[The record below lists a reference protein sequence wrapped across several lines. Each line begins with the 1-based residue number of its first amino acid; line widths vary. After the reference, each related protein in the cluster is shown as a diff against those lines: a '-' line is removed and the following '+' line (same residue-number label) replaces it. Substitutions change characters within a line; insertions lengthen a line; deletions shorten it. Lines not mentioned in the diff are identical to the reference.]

1 MNLLFHTPGH
11 AAHDPPAVSP
21 GHPERPARLDAV
33 APVLDAAAA
42 HGWTRRAHRP
52 AADEALLRLHPAG
65 YLAELD
71 RVAAAGGG
79 RVEADTVLT
88 PGSIAAVRA
97 AAGAGLAAV
106 DAVLTEPRRHGPP
119 SGVLRG
125 PAAGAPR
132 GAVPDG
138 LPGGAMG
145 FCLLANAA
153 LAAEHARAAHGLS
166 RVLVVDFDVH
176 HGNGTQDAFYDDG
189 GVHFLSL
196 HRFPFYPG
204 SGAKD
209 ETGTG
214 PGLGATRNLP
224 TPFGTPADTVVGAF
238 RAALGKVADAC
249 RPELVVLSAGFDARR
264 GDPVGDLGAGTGP
277 LRRDDRGGRRG
288 RGGRTPAGGSSAC
301 WKAGTT
307 RFSWRRASRF
317 IWTRWPNPCAG
328 QHERTGGTDTPPRP
342 IGRFRPVAE
351 SSGVTFGPNRV
362 EWV

>member
-21 GHPERPARLDAV
+21 GHPERPARLDAL

-42 HGWTRRAHRP
+42 NGWARREHEP
-52 AADEALLRLHPAG
+52 AADDALLRLHPAG

-106 DAVLTEPRRHGPP
+106 DALLTEERITRAFCAVRPP
-119 SGVLRG
+119 GHH
-125 PAAGAPR
+125 
-132 GAVPDG
+132 AVPYRDG

-176 HGNGTQDAFYDDG
+176 HGNGSQDAFYEDG

-204 SGAKD
+204 SGAED

-224 TPFGTPADTVVGAF
+224 TTFGTPADRIVGAF
-238 RAALGKVADAC
+238 RAALDEVADAC

-264 GDPVGDLGAGTGP
+264 GDPVGDLGLELDHFAAMTAAVVEVA
-277 LRRDDRGGRRG
+277 DVHAGGRVVSLLE
-288 RGGRTPAGGSSAC
+288 GGYDPAQLAEGVAVHLETL
-301 WKAGTT
+301 A
-307 RFSWRRASRF
+307 A
-317 IWTRWPNPCAG
+317 
-328 QHERTGGTDTPPRP
+328 PPAP
-342 IGRFRPVAE
+342 
-351 SSGVTFGPNRV
+351 ST
-362 EWV
+362 